1 MNRGLLNLINGFNAL
16 QKDRDAIQATL
27 DSEVKAQKMCLTQ
40 LRGLERKMSEKM
52 ERRDEML
59 TKYKLEFA
67 DELAKFPKSFIVFDE
82 VWSANFECKL
92 FGKSYVMFYVGNLS
106 EEALNSYGK
115 LVEEVA
121 DTVVAQKIDMS
132 EPYNSNVDALL
143 KLDKEIKKNPT
154 VAKEKLIAREVGV
167 REESIKNQI
176 KETKQEII
184 QDEELLAYYKS
195 QLIDKVP
202 VKNNLINR
210 IIKRKQVKA
219 QEAVQNLTRSVSLGY
234 AKVEGYNEQLADT
247 ETIKA
252 EAKAYVAQQLESL
265 STHMALLENLDS
277 IKGRLESYS
286 RRYVAPVLEQINQQK
301 TALKSSNTMQELH
314 KADLKRNAE
323 ELDDFLISRYQDQA
337 LVNKLLTISKK
348 DCTPEQWRTI
358 ALIRNHYNENVAKNL
373 NDLLV

>member
-195 QLIDKVP
+195 QLIDKAP